1 MSLRA
6 PVHGNGGGPQM
17 NVRTAAI
24 PASVGPTKN
33 PHNARHSFGSG
44 RRSPVVSI
52 SGGSGGLGSRSNQH
66 TSSIRNLQLGASAVR
81 SGNSTPA
88 ATPGNSIS
96 APAPGVI
103 RVPAA
108 SDAVAC
114 AHGMTPRL
122 PSGAFTPSTAAPSPI
137 LTDSARHVSPPYHAA
152 AVESAVAVALKRCR
166 SELAAEADQSAR
178 LKVDAAN
185 ARAAEAEETAQRA
198 ANELSESLQRL
209 VGAKAAAALYESEAS
224 EAQLHISSL
233 EQQVKANL
241 FAQQRQAKEAMQRL
255 ADLEA
260 QLATQSAHAA
270 DCEAAAV
277 EAAKQSDA
285 IAASEMS
292 AASEALQRATDS
304 EAALREAFKR
314 IEEEEQAHANCRDK
328 LNTEKAD
335 ALSARRCADEEAAAA
350 ASANLRADRAQA
362 SFMEAEASRLGSVA
376 AAQQAEATAAA
387 AVLRAQSLEELLAV
401 QAQASKDSARCETE
415 LEQKLNAANLIT
427 AQLGKELEQA
437 RTELYAAKHQFVEEL
452 HEERKRITLELEAS
466 QLRAQEEATRLR
478 REREERRKS
487 NPKPETTVRDMT
499 PLRSRPGGTGRSFSK
514 ELRSG
519 TLSAPVP
526 VVVRPPSSSNSPS
539 KADPTA
545 CEVNSKQRGLGKR
558 ACRPGILLSSILLVL
573 ATAPSLASRV
583 GGTWGERAGQLLE
596 YPVVLY
602 QSFENCLLERLGRP
616 SARQRSKLRGGA

>member
-1 MSLRA
+1 
-6 PVHGNGGGPQM
+6 
-17 NVRTAAI
+17 
-24 PASVGPTKN
+24 
-33 PHNARHSFGSG
+33 
-44 RRSPVVSI
+44 
-52 SGGSGGLGSRSNQH
+52 
-66 TSSIRNLQLGASAVR
+66 
-81 SGNSTPA
+81 
-88 ATPGNSIS
+88 
-96 APAPGVI
+96 
-103 RVPAA
+103 
-108 SDAVAC
+108 
-114 AHGMTPRL
+114 MTPRL

-233 EQQVKANL
+233 EQQVKVAEDTSTKWHQRVELAEANL

-292 AASEALQRATDS
+292 AASEALQRAADS

-314 IEEEEQAHANCRDK
+314 IEEEEQAHANCRYK